1 MEGKHEA
8 ARAPRK
14 NHRRSGVGMTALK
27 VLGTLLAIG
36 VCTALMF
43 FGIFMKYVHTTLE
56 PVLDV
61 DMSAITLNQSSV
73 IYYQDKSTG
82 EWKELQKIHG
92 TEDRT
97 NIEFSDIPDHV
108 WQALVS
114 IEDQRFFQHHGV
126 DWKST
131 GKAVFTML
139 TGGGTQRGGSTITQQ
154 VIKNATGNNQPTI
167 KRKVTEIFQALR
179 FYKNYSREETLTF
192 YLNLVYFG
200 NHSYGIQA
208 AAENYFGKDAKDL
221 TVAEGAAIVGITQYP
236 YLYDPSRQG
245 TLDSGKTFRE
255 KNKERQETVLDKM
268 HELGYLDDAEYEAA
282 VNEPL
287 VFVWDDNYVPS
298 DSSKEKVAETAA
310 EEFDPYLVEQVF
322 NDVVDALRR
331 EKNYSEE
338 IAKKLL
344 YTGGYQIY
352 ATIDPELQSI
362 VEKVY
367 ADTSNL
373 PYTSSKGE
381 QLQSGMTV
389 IDNATGNIVAMAGRV
404 GEREGRFLFNYATA
418 TRPCGSAIKPIA
430 VYAPALDTGVITPA
444 TVLDDYPVRL
454 QANENGTEKAWP
466 KNSYSGYK
474 GLITLQTALRVSTNT
489 TAVRVLEALSP
500 SVSYDFM
507 TQNLGFTTLV
517 NSDLNSAA
525 LGLGGL
531 TYGVN
536 TVEMAAAYSAFANN
550 GVYTRP
556 RTYIE
561 VRDNKGNLV
570 LENKQE
576 SWVAMKESTAY
587 SINELLK
594 GVVRSG
600 TGTEAAFSGMTIA
613 GKTGTTDENRDRYF
627 AGFSPYY
634 SAAVWTGYKSN
645 ERFSESLGNPSA
657 VLWREVMRRIHD
669 GLENKDFNSCS
680 GLVQVTVCQDSGLLA
695 TDACT
700 HDLRGNRVTTVT
712 VAADTAPTQSCN
724 VHKMVRYCKDGKH
737 LATEYCPASSV
748 VEIAA
753 LDWPREIIKDI
764 KAQDDEYLL
773 QTLTG
778 KEEGELCPVH
788 NKKPSIFPIIP
799 GDDDDDD
806 DTRFGSWS
814 DWWDKL
820 LP

>member
-14 NHRRSGVGMTALK
+14 NHRRSGAGMTALK

-322 NDVVDALRR
+322 NDVVDALHR

-367 ADTSNL
+367 ADTNNL

-418 TRPCGSAIKPIA
+418 PAA
-430 VYAPALDTGVITPA
+430 AP
-444 TVLDDYPVRL
+444 
-454 QANENGTEKAWP
+454 
-466 KNSYSGYK
+466 S
-474 GLITLQTALRVSTNT
+474 
-489 TAVRVLEALSP
+489 SP
-500 SVSYDFM
+500 SRS
-507 TQNLGFTTLV
+507 
-517 NSDLNSAA
+517 
-525 LGLGGL
+525 
-531 TYGVN
+531 
-536 TVEMAAAYSAFANN
+536 
-550 GVYTRP
+550 TRP
-556 RTYIE
+556 RWI
-561 VRDNKGNLV
+561 
-570 LENKQE
+570 
-576 SWVAMKESTAY
+576 
-587 SINELLK
+587 
-594 GVVRSG
+594 
-600 TGTEAAFSGMTIA
+600 
-613 GKTGTTDENRDRYF
+613 
-627 AGFSPYY
+627 
-634 SAAVWTGYKSN
+634 
-645 ERFSESLGNPSA
+645 
-657 VLWREVMRRIHD
+657 
-669 GLENKDFNSCS
+669 
-680 GLVQVTVCQDSGLLA
+680 
-695 TDACT
+695 
-700 HDLRGNRVTTVT
+700 
-712 VAADTAPTQSCN
+712 
-724 VHKMVRYCKDGKH
+724 
-737 LATEYCPASSV
+737 PASSRRRRCSTT
-748 VEIAA
+748 IPCACRRTRTARKKRGRRTPTAA
-753 LDWPREIIKDI
+753 TRVLSRSRPRC
-764 KAQDDEYLL
+764 A
-773 QTLTG
+773 
-778 KEEGELCPVH
+778 CPL
-788 NKKPSIFPIIP
+788 IP
-799 GDDDDDD
+799 RRCACSRRSLRPCP
-806 DTRFGSWS
+806 TTS
-814 DWWDKL
+814 
-820 LP
+820 

>member
-14 NHRRSGVGMTALK
+14 NHRRSGAGMTALK

-322 NDVVDALRR
+322 NDVVDALHR

-561 VRDNKGNLV
+561 VRDNKGSLV

-680 GLVQVTVCQDSGLLA
+680 GLTQVTVCQDSGLLA
-695 TDACT
+695 TEACT

-712 VAADTAPTQSCN
+712 VAADTAPTQTCN

-753 LDWPREIIKDI
+753 LDWNREIIKNI

-778 KEEGELCPVH
+778 KDGELCPVH
-788 NKKPSIFPIIP
+788 NKKPSIFPIP
-799 GDDDDDD
+799 GRDDDDDGGS
-806 DTRFGSWS
+806 GSWQ

-820 LP
+820 RP

>member
-14 NHRRSGVGMTALK
+14 NHRRSGAGMTALK

-322 NDVVDALRR
+322 NDVVDALHR

-381 QLQSGMTV
+381 QLQSV
-389 IDNATGNIVAMAGRV
+389 
-404 GEREGRFLFNYATA
+404 F
-418 TRPCGSAIKPIA
+418 
-430 VYAPALDTGVITPA
+430 
-444 TVLDDYPVRL
+444 
-454 QANENGTEKAWP
+454 
-466 KNSYSGYK
+466 
-474 GLITLQTALRVSTNT
+474 
-489 TAVRVLEALSP
+489 
-500 SVSYDFM
+500 
-507 TQNLGFTTLV
+507 
-517 NSDLNSAA
+517 
-525 LGLGGL
+525 
-531 TYGVN
+531 
-536 TVEMAAAYSAFANN
+536 
-550 GVYTRP
+550 
-556 RTYIE
+556 
-561 VRDNKGNLV
+561 
-570 LENKQE
+570 
-576 SWVAMKESTAY
+576 
-587 SINELLK
+587 
-594 GVVRSG
+594 
-600 TGTEAAFSGMTIA
+600 
-613 GKTGTTDENRDRYF
+613 
-627 AGFSPYY
+627 
-634 SAAVWTGYKSN
+634 
-645 ERFSESLGNPSA
+645 
-657 VLWREVMRRIHD
+657 
-669 GLENKDFNSCS
+669 
-680 GLVQVTVCQDSGLLA
+680 
-695 TDACT
+695 
-700 HDLRGNRVTTVT
+700 
-712 VAADTAPTQSCN
+712 
-724 VHKMVRYCKDGKH
+724 
-737 LATEYCPASSV
+737 
-748 VEIAA
+748 
-753 LDWPREIIKDI
+753 
-764 KAQDDEYLL
+764 
-773 QTLTG
+773 
-778 KEEGELCPVH
+778 
-788 NKKPSIFPIIP
+788 
-799 GDDDDDD
+799 
-806 DTRFGSWS
+806 
-814 DWWDKL
+814 
-820 LP
+820 